1 MEIIMYSTG
10 CPRCKVLEK
19 KLNSKGLEYSIIS
32 DIEVMTNMGFR
43 EVPILSVDGKQMNFK
58 TAVKWVNERG

>member
-32 DIEVMTNMGFR
+32 DIEVMTNMGLV
-43 EVPILSVDGKQMNFK
+43 EVPILSVNGEQMDFK